1 MVLSV
6 AFGEVFRCVFPV
18 SGFQQVSDDVESRLL
33 VSIQLAVAA
42 GEEGFGIG
50 AAGDGSMLSGSDR
63 GEEHKSEGRRD
74 SVHTQLYRLFGLVRQ
89 VKCKRI
95 GR

>member
-1 MVLSV
+1 
-6 AFGEVFRCVFPV
+6 
-18 SGFQQVSDDVESRLL
+18 
-33 VSIQLAVAA
+33 
-42 GEEGFGIG
+42 
-50 AAGDGSMLSGSDR
+50 MLSGSDR